1 MQVQVESMRKDAVEY
16 SSVTRNPLLPS
27 PVLVFNYSLNHTA
40 WVWKIG
46 QCGAPVQ
53 QVEERAVDGASEG
66 IHRELTGLLLLAPG
80 QPVLCE
86 ATERAWVLKA
96 APPEFESCCHHF
108 LL

>member
-1 MQVQVESMRKDAVEY
+1 MRKDAVEY
-16 SSVTRNPLLPS
+16 SSVTQNQLLPS
-27 PVLVFNYSLNHTA
+27 PVLVFNDSLNHTA
-40 WVWKIG
+40 WVWKVG

-53 QVEERAVDGASEG
+53 QVDERAVDRASEG
-66 IHRELTGLLLLAPG
+66 IHRELTGLGLLAPG

-86 ATERAWVLKA
+86 ATERAWVLEA